1 MPRPAQ
7 RLPLIAMLLAVAP
20 AAPRSLF
27 AAPPAATAAATA
39 AAPEAAAPQDKSIV
53 AVVNAEPI
61 SADFLAEEAV
71 RRHGIEILDNMI
83 NRHLIMQACTAAGVE
98 VTQGDVSE
106 EIHRIAA
113 KFNLPTDQY
122 LKLLNDEREITPDQY
137 AREVIWPMM
146 ALRRLVSDKLT
157 VSEEEFAR
165 AYAARYGEAVKCRLI
180 MVNDEKLARSLR
192 DKAVANPN
200 DFPTLAK
207 QHSQD
212 EASASVGGLIPPIRR
227 FAGNSQI
234 EDVAF
239 ALQEN
244 QISDVMQMADQ
255 WIILQAVKKMPA
267 ANPSPQAM
275 AMVKEQIND
284 EIRDA
289 KVRDAATEL
298 FRQLQEQ
305 AQVVKVLGDE
315 ALTQQNPGVAA
326 IVNGQKVPV
335 AQVAAECVKRYGS
348 TVLDGEINRKLLTQA
363 LGNAKTAVTQADLDA
378 EVARA
383 AVAYGFVDKQGKAD
397 SEAWIAS
404 VLSEGVASRDL
415 YYRDSVWPSVALSKL
430 VEAQVQVT
438 EDDMREGFESNYGPR
453 CEILAIVL
461 SDQRTAQKV
470 WDLARNNPTEEF
482 FGNLAEQYSVEP
494 VSQSNFGKVP
504 PLRQHGG
511 QPALEKE
518 AFALKPGELSG
529 IVATGDKFV
538 ILKCQGFTEPL
549 VTNPADVQAELLT
562 TIREKKG
569 RVAMAKYFD
578 QLKEKSQ
585 IDNFFELAKKAS
597 GVPNSVA
604 APAIQGSP
612 AAAGVRGTV
621 QPAAAT
627 QPGRVAP
634 AAAAAPQGRV
644 QR

>member
-27 AAPPAATAAATA
+27 AAPPAATA

-157 VSEEEFAR
+157 VSEEEFGR

-180 MVNDEKLARSLR
+180 MVSDEKLARSLR

-200 DFPTLAK
+200 DFPALAK

-255 WIILQAVKKMPA
+255 WIVLQAVKKMPA

-404 VLSEGVASRDL
+404 VLSEGVANRDL

-430 VEAQVQVT
+430 VEGQVQVT